1 MGKYYESYEERYQA
15 VEKAGIPL
23 WGHSEENGAM
33 LKILAEWV
41 EKNHLAGKRILDF
54 ACGEASAGIILSRL
68 GCQYTGVD
76 ISETVVQKARKRL
89 CPFPHA
95 QILHL
100 DMTKESPA
108 GIFDAALDCSGFH
121 MLVTDED
128 RMNYL
133 HNAHQCLAPHAPYL
147 FLDISYQD
155 PEPPGPIDSIEQW
168 AKLMNQNYETP
179 EKRTLG
185 GREVYLRT
193 LPARGRSRQGYEQEL
208 TQAGF
213 SMDSCIISNRIGGI
227 PSGCIIHAHK
237 M

>member
-1 MGKYYESYEERYQA
+1 MGKYYEAYEERYQA
-15 VEKAGIPL
+15 VEKAGITL
-23 WGHSEENGAM
+23 WGHSEENEAM

-76 ISETVVQKARKRL
+76 ISETAVLKARERL
-89 CPFPHA
+89 RAFPHA

-121 MLVTDED
+121 MLVTDDD

-133 HNAHQCLAPHAPYL
+133 RNAHQCLAPHAPYL

-155 PEPPGPIDSIEQW
+155 PETPGPIDSIEQW